1 VNLLG
6 EMRVTAF
13 YNESG
18 HLELLKRHIS
28 YSGTLSSPVSGKSVP
43 HEGHATLTID
53 PQAQTTTFTGLYH
66 ATVLPGEGM
75 VYRSTGIIVV
85 DDAGTIEFVGGPHD
99 YHLQETEQLCAAL
112 S

>member
-1 VNLLG
+1 
-6 EMRVTAF
+6 
-13 YNESG
+13 
-18 HLELLKRHIS
+18 
-28 YSGTLSSPVSGKSVP
+28 
-43 HEGHATLTID
+43 
-53 PQAQTTTFTGLYH
+53 
-66 ATVLPGEGM
+66 M